1 MADFILGARLH
12 DYGRGTP
19 DELFGRVSADGFAA
33 VQLAYKKCIPG
44 VKSYD
49 DITPQLV
56 ADTVAAGR
64 RHNVWVAVLGTYV
77 ELAID
82 DEERR
87 LSNAAD
93 FKSQLAV
100 CKMLGAGCI
109 GTETTNMALQPA
121 GTTRERAQYLLC
133 KSLEM
138 ILPEAER
145 LGVNVAIE
153 PVSYHS
159 MNTPEAT
166 RRILDTMASPA
177 LKVIFDAGNLLTAD
191 AVQNQAQ
198 LWDRVGSLLGDRIA
212 AVHFKGEVFGPNGA
226 HQSASLEDSVID
238 FASAFRM
245 LRTLPQTLPVL
256 REEAVPARAASDIA
270 FMRQYFEG

>member
-49 DITPQLV
+49 DITPQLA

-100 CKMLGAGCI
+100 CKMLSAGCI

-212 AVHFKGEVFGPNGA
+212 AVHFKGEVFGPDGA

>member
-166 RRILDTMASPA
+166 RRILDAMASPA

-212 AVHFKGEVFGPNGA
+212 AVHFKGEVFGPDGA

>member
-1 MADFILGARLH
+1 MANFVLGARLH
-12 DYGRGTP
+12 DYGQGTL
-19 DELFGRVSADGFAA
+19 DELFGKVAADGYAA

-44 VKSYD
+44 VKSYAD
-49 DITPQLV
+49 VTPQLV
-56 ADTVAAGR
+56 ADTLEVGR
-64 RHNVWVAVLGTYV
+64 KHSIWVAVLGTYV
-77 ELAID
+77 ELALD
-82 DEERR
+82 DEARR
-87 LSNAAD
+87 TANAAD

-100 CKMLGAGCI
+100 CKALGAGCI

-133 KSLEM
+133 KSLET

-145 LGVNVAIE
+145 LGVTVAIE

-191 AVQNQAQ
+191 AVNNQDD
-198 LWDRVGSLLGDRIA
+198 LWERVGALLGDRIV
-212 AVHFKGEVFGPNGA
+212 AVHFKGETFGPDGA
-226 HQSASLEDSVID
+226 PQSSSLEDSVID
-238 FASAFRM
+238 FAGAFRM
-245 LRTLPQTLPVL
+245 LRNLPQTLPVL

-270 FMRQYFEG
+270 LIRRHFEG

>member
-1 MADFILGARLH
+1 MAQFILGARLH
-12 DYGRGTP
+12 DYGKGTP
-19 DELFGRVSADGFAA
+19 DELFGRVAADGFAA

-49 DITPQLV
+49 DVTPQLV

-64 RHNVWVAVLGTYV
+64 KHNIQVAVLGTYV

-82 DEERR
+82 DEVRR
-87 LSNAAD
+87 LANAAD

-100 CKMLGAGCI
+100 CKALNAGCI

-145 LGVNVAIE
+145 LGVTVAIE

-191 AVQNQAQ
+191 AVQKQDA
-198 LWDRVGSLLGDRIA
+198 LWERVGALLGDRIV
-212 AVHFKGEVFGPNGA
+212 AVHFKGETFGPDGA
-226 HQSASLEDSVID
+226 HHSSSLEDSVID
-238 FASAFRM
+238 FDSAFRM

-256 REEAVPARAASDIA
+256 REEAVPERAASDIA
-270 FMRQYFEG
+270 LIRRYFEA

>member
-1 MADFILGARLH
+1 MAQFILGARLH
-12 DYGRGTP
+12 DYGKGTP
-19 DELFGRVSADGFAA
+19 DELFGRVAADGFAA

-49 DITPQLV
+49 DVTPQLV
-56 ADTVAAGR
+56 SDTVAAGR
-64 RHNVWVAVLGTYV
+64 KHNIQVAVLGTYV

-87 LSNAAD
+87 LANAAD

-100 CKMLGAGCI
+100 CKALNAGCI

-145 LGVNVAIE
+145 LGVTVAIE

-191 AVQNQAQ
+191 AVQKQDA
-198 LWDRVGSLLGDRIA
+198 LWERVGALLGDRIV
-212 AVHFKGEVFGPNGA
+212 AVHFKGETFGPDGA
-226 HQSASLEDSVID
+226 HHSSSLEDSVID
-238 FASAFRM
+238 FDSAFRM

-256 REEAVPARAASDIA
+256 REEAVPERAASDIA
-270 FMRQYFEG
+270 LIRRYFEA

>member
-1 MADFILGARLH
+1 MATFLIGARLH
-12 DYGRGTP
+12 DYGQGTP
-19 DELFGRVSADGFAA
+19 DELFARAAADGFAA
-33 VQLAYKKCIPG
+33 VQLAYKKCVPG
-44 VKSYD
+44 VKSYAD
-49 DITPQLV
+49 VTPQLV
-56 ADTVAAGR
+56 ADTVEAGK
-64 RHNVWVAVLGTYV
+64 RHHIQVAVLGTYV
-77 ELAID
+77 ELALD
-82 DEERR
+82 DEAKRTA
-87 LSNAAD
+87 NAAD

-100 CKMLGAGCI
+100 CKALGAGCI

-133 KSLEM
+133 KSLET

-145 LGVNVAIE
+145 LGVTVGIE

-191 AVQNQAQ
+191 AVAHQDQ
-198 LWDRVGSLLGDRIA
+198 LWDRVGSLLGDRLV
-212 AVHFKGEVFGPNGA
+212 AVHFKGETFTPEGKP
-226 HQSASLEDSVID
+226 QSTSLEESVID
-238 FASAFRM
+238 FSGAFRM
-245 LRTLPQTLPVL
+245 LRALPQTLPVL

-270 FMRQYFEG
+270 LIRQYFEE

>member
-87 LSNAAD
+87 LSNVAD